1 MRIKS
6 VSKYLAAAMVLGLC
20 ATSAVA
26 GDHRSVGRQVGR
38 PGGYGAAP
46 VRYSPTQY
54 VYARVVD
61 VEPMV
66 RYVTVDRPRQECWEE
81 IVREPAPAF
90 GVAGQTV
97 AGGIV
102 GAAIGRQFGSG
113 NDRDA
118 LTLIGAAAGAAVANH
133 RAVQRQGYS
142 TRDVAVQRCRTVN
155 ERFTE
160 ERVDGYLV
168 TYQYEGRRY
177 TMQTATHPGDRV
189 QLAVDVRPV
198 GYRVRY

>member
-1 MRIKS
+1 MWVKTITT
-6 VSKYLAAAMVLGLC
+6 AAVFGLC
-20 ATSAVA
+20 GATSAFA
-26 GDHRSVGRQVGR
+26 HG
-38 PGGYGAAP
+38 PGGRNGG
-46 VRYSPTQY
+46 TEY
-54 VYARVVD
+54 VFARVVD

-66 RYVTVDRPRQECWEE
+66 RYVTVNRPRQECWDE
-81 IVREPAPAF
+81 IVREPTRPF
-90 GVAGQTV
+90 GTLGPTI

-118 LTLIGAAAGAAVANH
+118 LTLIGAVAGSAVANQ
-133 RAVQRQGYS
+133 RAVRNQGVE
-142 TRDVAVQRCRTVN
+142 TREVAVQRCQVVN
-155 ERFTE
+155 DRVTE

-168 TYQYEGRRY
+168 TYVYQGRRY
-177 TMQTATHPGDRV
+177 TMQTDTPPGDRV